1 MLLSKL
7 YGYTTIIS
15 SFRLKPLSTVQQI
28 SNVMILHTQ
37 NVTLTT
43 NMFNL
48 KKKKNSNLYEENHK
62 RSRERNIIALY

>member
-7 YGYTTIIS
+7 YVYTTIIS

-48 KKKKNSNLYEENHK
+48 KKKKK
-62 RSRERNIIALY
+62 FKFV